1 MSSRDSVISHY
12 NSQPSFKIIY
22 LFSQAA
28 LSMSHG
34 LRPTGFFMPT
44 AHGHAHAIFGI

>member
-28 LSMSHG
+28 LSMSQ
-34 LRPTGFFMPT
+34 